1 LEKNS
6 TRYEERMRL
15 EKEELQREAN
25 ESKERLNN
33 EKTNLEAKYEAKR
46 KALKDLEQRFSKD
59 INKKENDNAVLV
71 MKAQN
76 LEN

>member
-59 INKKENDNAVLV
+59 LNKKENDNAVLV

>member
-1 LEKNS
+1 
-6 TRYEERMRL
+6 MRL

-59 INKKENDNAVLV
+59 LNKKENDNAVLV

>member
-1 LEKNS
+1 MEKNS

-59 INKKENDNAVLV
+59 LNKKENDNAVLV